1 MMSIEAGWPVS
12 RTDVFARCE
21 GSGRLVMHL
30 GMAFQI
36 GLDRELAMAV
46 RPIANIR
53 FLASI

>member
-1 MMSIEAGWPVS
+1 MMSIEAGWAGPPAN
-12 RTDVFARCE
+12 VFARCE

-30 GMAFQI
+30 GMAFQV

-46 RPIANIR
+46 WPIANIG

>member
-1 MMSIEAGWPVS
+1 MMSIEAGWAGPPAN
-12 RTDVFARCE
+12 VFARCE

-30 GMAFQI
+30 GMALQV

-46 RPIANIR
+46 WPIANIG